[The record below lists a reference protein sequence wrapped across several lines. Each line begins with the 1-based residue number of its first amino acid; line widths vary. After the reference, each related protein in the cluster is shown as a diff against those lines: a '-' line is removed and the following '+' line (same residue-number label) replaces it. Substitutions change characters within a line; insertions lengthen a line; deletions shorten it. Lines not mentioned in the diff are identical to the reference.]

1 MREILHNLTRR
12 RVRSALTI
20 TGIVIGIFALTTMG
34 ALAEH
39 FNSLL
44 DTGVRYAGT
53 TIPVTA
59 PNGQQPGFLPLSKR
73 DEIARVPGVAAVYPD
88 YQVPAEPGGS
98 MIQLGAPDL
107 IVNERRGADAY
118 GLPTPALSA
127 GRDLGTAE
135 RGEVVL
141 GAALARGHGWHA
153 GQTVELPIRPP
164 DATPDFV
171 NHRFTVVGV
180 LAKTGDP
187 TDQLALVGDDD
198 ARMLLSDSL
207 PAALRGAIDTGAIAQ
222 GFSAF
227 AARGASLAELDR
239 IAQRIDDRV
248 AGVRTQKPSALVA
261 NFQSTSATFTAVFT
275 GAALLALLIGGL
287 SVVNTMIMA
296 VGERVREIGLKKAV
310 GAHTHQ
316 VLREYLLE
324 ASVIGAIGGLAGYAL
339 GLGLT
344 SLIDRLGGASDLDIF
359 LVTPR
364 LSVVAIGFAVALAT
378 LAGIPPALRAARL
391 DPVSALRSL

>member
-1 MREILHNLTRR
+1 MNEILHNLTRR
-12 RVRSALTI
+12 KVRSALTI
-20 TGIVIGIFALTTMG
+20 SGIVIGIFALTTMG

-59 PNGQQPGFLPLSKR
+59 PNGQQPAFLPLSKR
-73 DEIARVPGVAAVYPD
+73 DEIARVPGVAAVYAN

-98 MIQLGAPDL
+98 DIQLGAPDL
-107 IVNERRGADAY
+107 IVNERRGVDAY
-118 GLPTPALSA
+118 GMPATRLGA
-127 GRDLGTAE
+127 GRDLGD

-141 GAALARGHGWHA
+141 GAALARTHGWRV
-153 GQTVELPIRPP
+153 GQAVELPVRPA

-180 LAKTGDP
+180 AAKTGDP
-187 TDQLALVGDDD
+187 TDQFAMVGDDD

-207 PAALRGAIDTGAIAQ
+207 PAALRGAIDTAGIAQ
-222 GFSAF
+222 GFSVF
-227 AARGASLAELDR
+227 AAKGTPLAELDR
-239 IAQRIDDRV
+239 IAQRIDDEV
-248 AGVRTQKPSALVA
+248 PGVRTQKPSALVA
-261 NFQSTSATFTAVFT
+261 NFESTSTTFTAVFT

-316 VLREYLLE
+316 VLREYLAE
-324 ASVIGAIGGLAGYAL
+324 AAVIGAIGGAAGYGL

-344 SLIDRLGGASDLDIF
+344 SLLDTLGGASNLDIF

-364 LSVVAIGFAVALAT
+364 LSAIALGFAVALAT
-378 LAGIPPALRAARL
+378 VAGILPALRAARL

>member
-1 MREILHNLTRR
+1 MNEILHNLTRR
-12 RVRSALTI
+12 KVRSALTI
-20 TGIVIGIFALTTMG
+20 SGIVIGIFALTTMG

-73 DEIARVPGVAAVYPD
+73 DEIGRVPGVAAVYAN

-98 MIQLGAPDL
+98 DIQLGAPDL
-107 IVNERRGADAY
+107 IVNERRGIEAY
-118 GLPTPALSA
+118 GMPATRLVA
-127 GRDLGTAE
+127 GRDLGD

-141 GAALARGHGWHA
+141 GAALARTRGWRV
-153 GQTVELPIRPP
+153 GQAVELPVRPA

-180 LAKTGDP
+180 AAKTGDP
-187 TDQLALVGDDD
+187 TDQFAMVGDDD

-207 PAALRGAIDTGAIAQ
+207 PAALRGAIDTAGIAQ
-222 GFSAF
+222 GFSVF
-227 AARGASLAELDR
+227 AAKGTPLAELDR
-239 IAQRIDDRV
+239 IAQRIDDQV
-248 AGVRTQKPSALVA
+248 PGVRTQKPSALVA
-261 NFQSTSATFTAVFT
+261 TFESTSTTFTAVFT
-275 GAALLALLIGGL
+275 GAALLAVLIGGL

-324 ASVIGAIGGLAGYAL
+324 AAVIGAIGGAAGYAL
-339 GLGLT
+339 GLALT
-344 SLIDRLGGASDLDIF
+344 SLIDRLGAAGGLDIF

-364 LSVVAIGFAVALAT
+364 LSAIALGFAVALAT
-378 LAGIPPALRAARL
+378 VAGILPALRAARL